1 MSPSTLTLNNGHQ
14 IPWMGFGTG
23 SALFGRDATKLVVQA
38 IQSGVTHLDGAQIY
52 NNEDSLGLAI
62 KESGKP
68 RAELFITT
76 KLKPPSAGQTVDVKA
91 SLKESLRKL
100 QLDHVDLYLIH
111 SPYPANTEGKLQD
124 IWKQMEEV
132 HEAGL
137 ATSIGVSNFR
147 VEDLQDILKI
157 AKVIPAVNQVELHPY
172 VWDTARQI
180 VEFDKQHGIRT
191 ASYGGLTPIVR
202 APGGPLDPV
211 LETIRKR
218 LEETRG
224 SPVSTGQALTK
235 WLLHKDAVVIT
246 TTTKA
251 SRIKE
256 FQDTE
261 NVPELDE
268 KEIQAIDDAGSKK
281 HHRAFMHVVFGET
294 R

>member
-1 MSPSTLTLNNGHQ
+1 MSPSTLALNNGRQ

-23 SALFGRDATKLVVQA
+23 TALFGRDATKLVVQA
-38 IQSGVTHLDGAQIY
+38 IESGVTHLDGAQVY

-68 RAELFITT
+68 RVELFVTT
-76 KLKPPSAGQTVDVKA
+76 NLRPPSAGQTVDVKA

-124 IWKQMEEV
+124 IWKHMEEV

-157 AKVIPAVNQVELHPY
+157 AKVVPAVNQIELHPY

-180 VEFDKQHGIRT
+180 VEFDKQHGIRRG
-191 ASYGGLTPIVR
+191 S
-202 APGGPLDPV
+202 LDPV

-218 LEETRG
+218 LEET
-224 SPVSTGQALTK
+224 LTM
-235 WLLHKDAVVIT
+235 
-246 TTTKA
+246 TKA

-268 KEIQAIDDAGSKK
+268 KETQAIDDAGSKK
-281 HHRAFMHVVFGET
+281 HHRAFMHHVFGET